1 MGQEV
6 ASEMAKVDV
15 MAWKLESKE
24 SWLLEGT
31 LTRELSSLYSITVLP
46 SPRNDGL
53 NYFDS

>member
-1 MGQEV
+1 MDQEV

-46 SPRNDGL
+46 SP
-53 NYFDS
+53 